1 MKIKKPLLI
10 AFEGIDGSGKT
21 TVSRRLW
28 THLNET
34 GNETVWLRE
43 PGDSKWGKKIR
54 ELANLK
60 ESIPIEEELKY
71 FIEDRKINVKENII
85 PALEQGKSV
94 IVDRYYLSSACYQG
108 ARNGFDMF
116 DIIERNLEFAPVP
129 DITFIVDVDVDTA
142 LTRIRSSRETEAKLF
157 EKREFLQKVR
167 ENYLKLK
174 DDGKVRIIDG
184 TDDPDTVFN
193 RIIDFFIS
201 FY

>member
-1 MKIKKPLLI
+1 MKIIKPLLI

-28 THLNET
+28 TWLNEN

-43 PGDSKWGKKIR
+43 PGDSIWGKKIR
-54 ELANLK
+54 DLANHK
-60 ESIPIEEELKY
+60 ESIPIEEELNY
-71 FIEDRKINVKENII
+71 FIEDRKINVKENIK

-108 ARNGFDMF
+108 ARDGFDMF
-116 DIIERNLEFAPVP
+116 DIIQRNLEFAPEP

-142 LTRIRSSRETEAKLF
+142 LARIRSSRETEAKLF

-167 ENYLKLK
+167 ENYLRLK
-174 DDGKVRIIDG
+174 DDERIHIIDG
-184 TDDPDTVFN
+184 TEDPDTVFK
-193 RIIDFFIS
+193 RICNFF
-201 FY
+201 